1 MSAAHKRMWV
11 VAARDW
17 PPKQTALFFGGLMT
31 SRLLPAVSRAASL
44 FPHRGAANVSVP
56 SGNLYVSGYAVPN
69 GGWCGSRPTNRP
81 SAMSLS
87 IISSGP

>member
-1 MSAAHKRMWV
+1 MIVRAVVVPARPTATTNPKRMSAAHKRMWV
-11 VAARDW
+11 VTARDW

-69 GGWCGSRPTNRP
+69 GG
-81 SAMSLS
+81 
-87 IISSGP
+87 